1 MKKKKFILK
10 EDQIKRVIKKLN
22 EDSISELNA
31 FEERIYD
38 VIQEFIDETGGQTT
52 GFFSDNDTGYYG
64 DEDDPYYEEENNH
77 SNYLTINKQNLA
89 VSVGAKS
96 GDENDYY
103 LIDDYISVEDSEDN
117 PELYPNVDAIS
128 ELASGY
134 IFVR

>member
-10 EDQIKRVIKKLN
+10 EEQIKRVIKKLN

-31 FEERIYD
+31 FEQRIYD

-52 GFFSDNDTGYYG
+52 GFFNDNGTGYYG

-77 SNYLTINKQNLA
+77 SNYLIINKQNLA

-103 LIDDYISVEDSEDN
+103 LIDDYINVEDTEDN

>member
-1 MKKKKFILK
+1 MKKFILK
-10 EDQIKRVIKKLN
+10 EEQIKRVIKKLN
-22 EDSISELNA
+22 EDNISELTA
-31 FEERIYD
+31 FEQRIYD
-38 VIQEFIDETGGQTT
+38 VVMDFIGETGGETT
-52 GFFSDNDTGYYG
+52 GFFSDNGTGYYG

-103 LIDDYISVEDSEDN
+103 LIDDYINVEDTEDGS
-117 PELYPNVDAIS
+117 ELYPNVDAIS

>member
-10 EDQIKRVIKKLN
+10 EEQIKRVIKKLN
-22 EDSISELNA
+22 EDSISELSA
-31 FEERIYD
+31 FEQRIYD
-38 VIQEFIDETGGQTT
+38 VIQEFIDETGGETT
-52 GFFSDNDTGYYG
+52 GFFNDNGTGYYG
-64 DEDDPYYEEENNH
+64 DKDDPYYEEENNH
-77 SNYLTINKQNLA
+77 SNYLIINKQNLA

-103 LIDDYISVEDSEDN
+103 LIDDYIRVEDTEDN

>member
-1 MKKKKFILK
+1 MNKKKFILK
-10 EDQIKRVIKKLN
+10 EEQIKRVIKKLN
-22 EDSISELNA
+22 EDSISELRA
-31 FEERIYD
+31 FEQRIYD

-52 GFFSDNDTGYYG
+52 
-64 DEDDPYYEEENNH
+64 YEEENNH

-103 LIDDYISVEDSEDN
+103 LIDDYISVEDTEDN
-117 PELYPNVDAIS
+117 PELYPNADAIS

>member
-1 MKKKKFILK
+1 MNKKKFILK
-10 EDQIKRVIKKLN
+10 EEQIKRVIKKLN
-22 EDSISELNA
+22 EDSISELRA
-31 FEERIYD
+31 FEQRIYD
-38 VIQEFIDETGGQTT
+38 VIQEFIDETGGETT
-52 GFFSDNDTGYYG
+52 GFFNDNGTGYYG

-77 SNYLTINKQNLA
+77 SNYLTINKQNFA

-103 LIDDYISVEDSEDN
+103 LIDDYISVEDTEDN
-117 PELYPNVDAIS
+117 PELYPNADAIS